1 MSVLRVAVEALG
13 ADYVQWR
20 GLVGPLIRVGFRTS
34 QSTAQITQQG
44 KKPRLVSWLMTLMMG
59 LMGLFLALMA
69 FILPKLFLLSLLV
82 VTATALVVFFLL
94 LANFQAVAVSPSDYQ
109 VLGYR
114 PVSPRT
120 YLLTRL
126 TVTLAHQG
134 IVAGLLAG
142 PSVVVCG
149 FRFGWICAVVLV
161 LAVAMTVLGITLALI
176 SIYGSIIR
184 RVGARRLTRTLS
196 YIQLSLAGIY
206 VIPLLLMERVEP
218 SLEGL
223 RELAPEGWILALP
236 TVWFAS
242 IASLAGGGAGM
253 SEWLAAA
260 LAFASLGVLG
270 WIARDKLSLASAQQ
284 LGQVLENQAQSDS
297 EQKHSGGKGE
307 LLGRLN
313 VAARLIRGQF
323 RHDTRFRMGVF
334 GMVPLLVIYVA
345 MSIRAPGTVD
355 PFVGGATTFPLLGIH
370 LAVLLAPV
378 VFLEQLYANQSYRA
392 GWIFYATPVDRARL
406 AGDARHCVTLFFF
419 VPFLALAGICLAWLF
434 EAVWHAL
441 AHVVL
446 LGCLGVLGMQV
457 SQFLAPRLPFAL
469 PVKRKRTSVLP
480 SLLMI
485 AVSGLGV
492 AVGPYTV
499 FAYARPGWAIGTF
512 VGVAVGVGL
521 MELLLPGRLNRRL
534 RWLESEG

>member
-1 MSVLRVAVEALG
+1 MRVLRVAVEALG
-13 ADYVQWR
+13 ADYFQWR

-44 KKPRLVSWLMTLMMG
+44 KKPRLVSWLMKLMMG
-59 LMGLFLALMA
+59 VMGLFMALIAA
-69 FILPKLFLLSLLV
+69 FLPELFLLSLLV

-126 TVTLAHQG
+126 AVTLAHQG

-142 PSVVVCG
+142 PAMVVCG
-149 FRFGWICAVVLV
+149 FRFGLICAIVLA

-184 RVGARRLTRTLS
+184 RVGARRLTRALS

-206 VIPLLLMERVEP
+206 LIPLLLMERLEP

-223 RELAPEGWILALP
+223 RELAPEGWMLALP

-270 WIARDKLSLASAQQ
+270 WIARDKLSLVSAQQ

-307 LLGRLN
+307 LLGRLS

-323 RHDTRFRMGVF
+323 RHDIRFRMAAL
-334 GMVPLLVIYVA
+334 GMFPLLVIYVA
-345 MSIRAPGTVD
+345 MLIRAPGIVD
-355 PFVGGATTFPLLGIH
+355 PFVGGARTFPLFGVH
-370 LAVLLAPV
+370 VAVLVAPV
-378 VFLEQLYANQSYRA
+378 IFLEHLYASESYRA
-392 GWIFYATPVDRARL
+392 GWIFYAAPVDRARL

-441 AHVVL
+441 AHLFL
-446 LGCLGVLGMQV
+446 LGCLGMLGMQV

-469 PVKRKRTSVLP
+469 PVKRTNVLASVLVF
-480 SLLMI
+480 
-485 AVSGLGV
+485 AVAGLGA

-512 VGVAVGVGL
+512 VGVVGVVVL
-521 MELLLPGRLNRRL
+521 MELLLPGRLSRRL